1 MQLTAYCKGLRL
13 PLRKPFFKC
22 PKCWLGMKLTAILLL
37 VSVLQV
43 SAGGF
48 AQTITLHMKN
58 APLEK
63 VLTEIKKQSGYYVI
77 YGKGQME
84 KAHPVNVDIT
94 GGTLENALFIIFN
107 NQPVSFSIKDKFIVV
122 SPKITDQLSAPVPGP
137 VKPGDLQG
145 IVKDEKGNV
154 LAGISVRVK
163 GTLTTTTTNS
173 KGEFLLKDIQE
184 GAILIFYGVN
194 IETTEIRSDG
204 KPLTVTLTIRVDE
217 LDLVK
222 IIGYGT
228 TTRRLSTG
236 NSYTVTNEDISKQ
249 PVSNPLQA
257 LSGRMPGV
265 FVTETSGTPGAGI
278 TVQIRGIGSLLSGT
292 NPLYI
297 IDGVPF
303 LSEPIYTA
311 GGNTN
316 SSLKTAYSSS
326 PLNAINPADIE
337 SIDVLKD
344 ADATAIYGSRGSN
357 GVILITT
364 KKGKPGKTKVDV
376 NISHG
381 FTGVS
386 DLHRVKPLSLAQY
399 LEIRRAA
406 FANSG
411 ATPTTALAPD
421 LLVWDT
427 TDHETAD
434 FEKVLI
440 GRTAHVTDASTGF
453 SGGNQ
458 QTNFLL
464 SGTFHRETAIVPGDN
479 YYTRGAIHFAV
490 EHTSLNKKFSASI
503 SSSLVWDKGSNIG
516 RVFQSSDLAGYA
528 FTLIPNFPLYDSTGK
543 NLYWYNNSNQN
554 YDNPLKYQNQVYTT
568 KNNNLIGGIV
578 LKYTPITGLNLKL
591 NTSYNKITTNSQ
603 NLVYSKGINPYTT
616 TLPSAYFQQNTS
628 EIWNVEPQADYTHNI
643 SKGRMNILAGATFQG
658 NTFNQPYYLVG
669 TGYTSDALLANPQ
682 AAGTTSLFTFFS
694 EYKYQ
699 SFFGRLNYN
708 WLNKYILN
716 VNYRWDASSKF
727 GINNR
732 YGSFASVGGAW
743 IFSEEDII
751 KNKQNILSYGKL
763 RASYGSTG
771 NDQIGNYQ
779 YMDTYSTTS
788 YAYNSVSSLI
798 PSRIANPDLKWEV
811 NKKLE
816 VATDLGFFKDRI
828 LISAAWFRNKT
839 ANPLVLAPLSTVT
852 GFASYSANLN
862 AVIQQQGTE
871 FTFTSK
877 NIQTRNFN
885 WTTSFNITFADSKLI
900 SFPGIE
906 NTSYYYNRVVGTSM
920 SAVYGFKYT
929 GLDATT
935 NLPTFLDA
943 NKSGANLYSE
953 TYPVENAGLGDYV
966 NLGKTNPDYY
976 GGLNNSF
983 KYKGFQLDV
992 FVQFV
997 GHVMRKGI
1005 ASLSTAAPG
1014 YNAVNMYSGA
1024 YDLFKETNGKIATRT
1039 FSYTEGSPYLSFIK
1053 YLQSDA
1059 VMSDGA
1065 YARLKNVSFSYTFND
1080 KWVSKIKMA
1089 AAQVYVRGQNLFTV
1103 TKFQGLDPETGTSF
1117 IPPLRTITAGV
1128 KFSF

>member
-1 MQLTAYCKGLRL
+1 MELTAYCKGRLL
-13 PLRKPFFKC
+13 PLLKPFLKSR
-22 PKCWLGMKLTAILLL
+22 KCWLGMKLTAILLFI
-37 VSVLQV
+37 SVLQ
-43 SAGGF
+43 AGAKGF
-48 AQTITLHMKN
+48 SQTITLHMKN

-77 YGKGQME
+77 YGKGQIE
-84 KAHPVNVDIT
+84 KASPVNVDIT
-94 GGTLENALFIIFN
+94 GGTLESALQVVFTD
-107 NQPVSFSIKDKFIVV
+107 QPLNFSIRDKFIVI
-122 SPKITDQLSAPVPGP
+122 SPKPVNRLTAA
-137 VKPGDLQG
+137 VSESSKPGDLTG

-163 GTLTTTTTNS
+163 GTLTTAITNN
-173 KGEFLLKDIQE
+173 KGEFFLKNVDE
-184 GAILIFYGVN
+184 GATLIFYGVN
-194 IETTEIRSDG
+194 VETTEIKTDG
-204 KPLTVTLTIRVDE
+204 KPLTATLIIKINE
-217 LDLVK
+217 LDQVK

-228 TTRRLSTG
+228 TTRRLATG
-236 NSYTVTNEDISKQ
+236 NSFTVTNEDILKQ
-249 PVSNPLQA
+249 PVSNPLQS

-265 FVTETSGTPGAGI
+265 LVTETSGTPGAGI
-278 TVQIRGIGSLLSGT
+278 SVQIRGIGSLLSGT

-316 SSLKTAYSSS
+316 SSLKPSYSSS

-364 KKGKPGKTKVDV
+364 KKGKAGKTKLEV

-381 FTGVS
+381 ITGVA
-386 DLHRVKPLSLAQY
+386 DLHREKPLSLMQY

-411 ATPTTALAPD
+411 ATPTKALAPD

-427 TDHETAD
+427 TDHPTTD
-434 FEKVLI
+434 FEKTLV
-440 GRTAHVTDASTGF
+440 GSTAHVTDASVGF

-464 SGTFHRETAIVPGDN
+464 SGTYHRETAVVPGDN
-479 YYTRGAIHFAV
+479 YYNRGAIHFTV
-490 EHTSLNKKFSASI
+490 EHSSIDRKFTANI
-503 SSSLVWDKGSNIG
+503 TSSLVFDKGNNIG
-516 RVFQSSDLAGYA
+516 RVFQTSDMAGYA
-528 FTLIPNFPLYDSTGK
+528 FNLVPNFPLYDSTGN
-543 NLYWYNNSNQN
+543 NLYWYNSTNQN
-554 YDNPLKYQNQVYTT
+554 FDNPLKYKFQVYTT
-568 KNNNLIGGIV
+568 KNRNLLGGIV
-578 LKYTPITGLNLKL
+578 LKYTPVTGLNLKL
-591 NTSYNKITTNSQ
+591 NTSYNNITTNAQ
-603 NLVYSKGINPYTT
+603 NLVYSRGINPYTT
-616 TLPSAYFQQNTS
+616 TLPSAFYQQNIS
-628 EIWNVEPQADYTHNI
+628 EIWNVEPQADYTQYI
-643 SKGRMNILAGATFQG
+643 SQGKLNFLAGATFQS

-669 TGYTSDALLANPQ
+669 TNYSSDALLGNPQ
-682 AAGTTSLFTFFS
+682 AAGSYSLYTFYS

-716 VNYRWDASSKF
+716 ANYRWDASSKF

-743 IFSEEDII
+743 IFSEENIL
-751 KNKQNILSYGKL
+751 KNNQHILSYGKV

-779 YMDTYSTTS
+779 YMDTYSTYS
-788 YAYNSVSSLI
+788 YAYNSVSSII

-816 VATDLGFFKDRI
+816 VALDLGFLKDRI
-828 LISAAWFRNKT
+828 LVSGAWFRNKT
-839 ANPLVLAPLSTVT
+839 NNPLVSGPLTTVT
-852 GFASYSANLN
+852 GFDTYTTNLN

-871 FTFTSK
+871 FTLTSK
-877 NIQTRNFN
+877 NIQSRNFN
-885 WTTSFNITFADSKLI
+885 WTTNFNITFADSKLI
-900 SFPGIE
+900 SFPGFE
-906 NTSYYYNRVVGTSM
+906 NTNYYYTMALGRSI
-920 SAVYGFKYT
+920 SSLYGFKYL
-929 GLDATT
+929 GIDATSS
-935 NLPTFLDA
+935 LPTFLDA
-943 NKSGANLYSE
+943 NKSGSNLYTE
-953 TYPVENAGLGDYV
+953 TYPVENGGLGDYV
-966 NLGKTNPDYY
+966 YLGKTNPDYY
-976 GGLNNSF
+976 GGFNNSF
-983 KYKGFQLDV
+983 SYKGLQLDV

-997 GHVMRKGI
+997 GHVMRKSI
-1005 ASLSTAAPG
+1005 LASAGVPG
-1014 YNAVNMYSGA
+1014 YNPVNMYNGI
-1024 YDLFKETNGKIATRT
+1024 YDLYKETNGKIATRT
-1039 FSYTEGSPYLSFIK
+1039 FSYNEGTPYLSFIK

-1059 VMSDGA
+1059 VFSDGA
-1065 YARLKNVSFSYTFND
+1065 YARLKNVSLSYTLGN
-1080 KWVSKIKMA
+1080 KWISKIKLS

-1103 TKFQGLDPETGTSF
+1103 TKYKGLDPETGSSF
-1117 IPPLRTITAGV
+1117 IPPLRTITAGA